1 MEMEQNAIVACLAVA
16 VIAGFIHAAL
26 GMGFGMIA
34 MATLTLFIPYNQAS
48 AIVSA
53 NLLILVIQISVSLRQ
68 YIDWKELAYPTLSL
82 LIFKIAGIMLM
93 MKLQSN
99 VLRIALGVF
108 LIAYSSMQ
116 LLNARAMQIKGTRTQ
131 GIVLCGIGGLF
142 GGIFNVSGPFASIY
156 CQAKYGDDPKKYA
169 ANMNMIFVPSA
180 VAAVIMHAWYG
191 NFTLSGYIGS
201 AIMAVGL
208 LVATYFGVGIIK
220 RIDPKRMRSL
230 SYIYIIIMGI
240 VICISG

>member
-1 MEMEQNAIVACLAVA
+1 MEQQVIIACLAVA
-16 VIAGFIHAAL
+16 VIAGFIHASL

-68 YIDWKELAYPTLSL
+68 YIDWREITYPALSL
-82 LIFKIAGIMLM
+82 LLFKIVGIVLM
-93 MKLQSN
+93 MNLHSKALKL
-99 VLRIALGVF
+99 ALGIF
-108 LIAYSSMQ
+108 LIAYSSLQ
-116 LLNARAMQIKGTRTQ
+116 LLNAKAMQIKGTRTQ

-156 CQAKYGDDPKKYA
+156 CQAKYGDDPRKYA

-180 VAAVIMHAWYG
+180 VAAVVLHIWYG
-191 NFTLSGYIGS
+191 NFTPAGYIGS
-201 AIMAVGL
+201 AVMAAGL
-208 LVATYFGVGIIK
+208 LVAVYFGVGIIK
-220 RIDPKRMRSL
+220 RIDPKRMRLL
-230 SYIYIIIMGI
+230 SYIYIVVMG
-240 VICISG
+240 VMICVSG